1 MREASGTT
9 QSGERWGAGGG
20 GGRGVQVRGQAIIT
34 PPPLLLLLPD
44 PSYHHLS
51 HLTEQCLMIINTLK
65 HLRSAGSERTPE
77 RDRDER
83 RGGRGKG

>member
-1 MREASGTT
+1 MREASSTT
-9 QSGERWGAGGG
+9 QNGERWGTGGG

-34 PPPLLLLLPD
+34 PPPLLLPD